1 MSEVMD
7 GSAGLTYMQQRYM
20 DPTVGVFLSVDPVMA
35 TAGHNFNRS
44 GYAARNPYK
53 FIDPDGRDCVSK
65 DGITT
70 CTIPV
75 TGSKILS
82 RIQFETPPGLTGTYR
97 TGSPTNH
104 VYDRRTAHQKSDAA
118 VQRSIVND
126 PTPGE
131 DAPATPATPAGT
143 LNAATPKGGRGLLAR
158 ASALLGNDPKSP
170 VKSYTTNDRI
180 GNVWVINVTQSGHG
194 LHFGYV
200 LRGSVNGEVISIG
213 EGWAAPQAVPVLS
226 GYINDVWVG
235 HNQRNIDDA
244 H

>member
-1 MSEVMD
+1 MVARKNITEYTENSS
-7 GSAGLTYMQQRYM
+7 GKYYLTPYTFNITKENYA
-20 DPTVGVFLSVDPVMA
+20 DDYNSSV
-35 TAGHNFNRS
+35 N
-44 GYAARNPYK
+44 
-53 FIDPDGRDCVSK
+53 
-65 DGITT
+65 
-70 CTIPV
+70 V
-75 TGSKILS
+75 T
-82 RIQFETPPGLTGTYR
+82 
-97 TGSPTNH
+97 TNH

-131 DAPATPATPAGT
+131 DAPATPATPATPAGT

-180 GNVWVINVTQSGHG
+180 GNVWVINVTQPGHG